1 MRDVLRKTTVFQG
14 QESVKQI
21 DRLIDFICRVNDTP
35 NARAFNKK
43 LLSLY
48 CGGCTRSFAE

>member
-48 CGGCTRSFAE
+48 CGGCTRSFAK